1 MKKIISLT
9 VAIIVAFSF
18 LAFPF
23 VVSADDESEMTNQ
36 EYYAAQSYLIAKY
49 KDGKISYNEF
59 QQQSQAVTDEFVSKN
74 TVGGVLQS
82 GALNAS
88 NNFNAV
94 SQKIGDTV
102 QKYGDSARD
111 YISSF
116 VSGFMDNYTI
126 TNTEPTFDM
135 QGNGCVLVVP
145 FSNAGNGRI
154 DRYRVIYGEYGLIKK
169 LGDEIH
175 YSIYNV
181 PKIDIYDLNW
191 NFKYS
196 QSGTSVVS
204 ANLKSNM
211 KRYGDWRFENGEP
224 AETDDEFQT
233 ITDYDFSEAPER
245 ELEDLLK
252 KILNE
257 FELQQ
262 PDLSSIEGLLNA
274 IYARLGT
281 LDSDNDNELLASVN
295 AAVLA
300 LVKSNNDN
308 NKALLDELL
317 KFRDD
322 LKNGTLG
329 SDSSA
334 HGHEISG
341 TLYNVIPLDKNW
353 LNKIFHNK
361 ENLKV
366 QYEGKTYYLEDCGCL
381 KLDDKY
387 YTPNMNYDSYAISDY
402 DFGNDDIIIDN
413 SKYVDVDFKNYTA
426 LFADFS
432 AGQKKKVNNIIDL
445 VTKFVE
451 QAVPYSAIK
460 GALIPFETIIFN
472 SAEPK
477 DIIFTFS
484 FYPNQSGLVH
494 SFAILKTSF
503 FLDSNVSKAIS
514 IVKTFSTI
522 VIGYSW
528 LKVMRKKAVSMLG

>member
-23 VVSADDESEMTNQ
+23 VVSADDETGMTNQ

-49 KDGKISYNEF
+49 KDGKISYSEF

-116 VSGFMDNYTI
+116 VSGFLNSYTVSNNKPTTDLKDSVAMVKI
-126 TNTEPTFDM
+126 KNKDGSCHVYYGNTNGELYYNISSTTSLYLKTYRDELYGRD
-135 QGNGCVLVVP
+135 GSLIR
-145 FSNAGNGRI
+145 SHNANSSISCEYGTRS
-154 DRYRVIYGEYGLIKK
+154 DVTIYGSWKWRESGL
-169 LGDEIH
+169 
-175 YSIYNV
+175 
-181 PKIDIYDLNW
+181 
-191 NFKYS
+191 
-196 QSGTSVVS
+196 Q
-204 ANLKSNM
+204 
-211 KRYGDWRFENGEP
+211 

-281 LDSDNDNELLASVN
+281 LDSDNDNELLASLN

-300 LVKSNNDN
+300 LVESNNGN
-308 NKALLDELL
+308 NEALLNELL
-317 KFRDD
+317 KFRED
-322 LKNGTLG
+322 LKNGTVG
-329 SDSSA
+329 SGSSA
-334 HGHEISG
+334 HDHEISG

-353 LNKIFHNK
+353 LNKIFHDK

-402 DFGNDDIIIDN
+402 DFSNDDIIIDN

-426 LFADFS
+426 LFAGFS

-484 FYPNQSGLVH
+484 FHPNQSGIIH

-503 FLDSNVSKAIS
+503 FLDPNVSKAIS